1 MEFRGKEK
9 CCDFRRYAPGK
20 LSSFPGLFAP
30 SCHSVLNYHSL
41 TDLPL
46 VLAGGGGGKVNLG
59 RHVRYP
65 KAQPYAN
72 LLLTLMAIM
81 GTPPESIGDATGTL
95 PGIGEKANF
104 PPANPDDGS
113 WKLITTGDN
122 TLTAKGLLRISI
134 ESELEYYQLRLSDKS
149 DLEIRIPY
157 MNNHKLRFDRCVGK
171 VVTVSGQYK
180 TVAGKKTLV
189 SLTKV
194 ALESP

>member
-1 MEFRGKEK
+1 
-9 CCDFRRYAPGK
+9 
-20 LSSFPGLFAP
+20 
-30 SCHSVLNYHSL
+30 
-41 TDLPL
+41 
-46 VLAGGGGGKVNLG
+46 LAGGGGGKVNLG

-65 KAQPYAN
+65 KSQPYAN
-72 LLLTLMAIM
+72 LLLTLMTIM

-104 PPANPDDGS
+104 APANPDDGS

-171 VVTVSGQYK
+171 VVTVTGQYK

-189 SLTKV
+189 SLAKV
-194 ALESP
+194 TLESP

>member
-1 MEFRGKEK
+1 M
-9 CCDFRRYAPGK
+9 
-20 LSSFPGLFAP
+20 
-30 SCHSVLNYHSL
+30 
-41 TDLPL
+41 T
-46 VLAGGGGGKVNLG
+46 
-59 RHVRYP
+59 
-65 KAQPYAN
+65 
-72 LLLTLMAIM
+72 IM
-81 GTPPESIGDATGTL
+81 GTPPASIGDATGRL

-104 PPANPDDGS
+104 PPLNPDDGS
-113 WKLITTGDN
+113 WKIATTGDN

-134 ESELEYYQLRLSDKS
+134 EGELEYYQLRLSDKS

-171 VVTVSGQYK
+171 VVTVTGKYK

>member
-1 MEFRGKEK
+1 
-9 CCDFRRYAPGK
+9 
-20 LSSFPGLFAP
+20 
-30 SCHSVLNYHSL
+30 
-41 TDLPL
+41 
-46 VLAGGGGGKVNLG
+46 VLAGGGGGKVDLG

-72 LLLTLMAIM
+72 LLLTLMEMM
-81 GTPPESIGDATGTL
+81 GTPPASIGDSTGTL

-104 PPANPDDGS
+104 PPVNPDDGS
-113 WKLITTGDN
+113 WKLVATDDS

-134 ESELEYYQLRLSDKS
+134 EGEQEYYQLRLSDKS

-171 VVTVSGQYK
+171 VVTVSGKYK

-194 ALESP
+194 TLE